1 MRYGH
6 VGLYAGDGVVEDC
19 AASQAR
25 RVPLDL
31 WLSTY
36 GVVAEPRWGWLA
48 FIDLGC
54 GLSVVDR
61 WMGHGVTGLG
71 WPQWP

>member
-19 AASQAR
+19 TASPAR
-25 RVPLDL
+25 HAPLDL

-36 GVVAEPRWGWLA
+36 GVMAEPP